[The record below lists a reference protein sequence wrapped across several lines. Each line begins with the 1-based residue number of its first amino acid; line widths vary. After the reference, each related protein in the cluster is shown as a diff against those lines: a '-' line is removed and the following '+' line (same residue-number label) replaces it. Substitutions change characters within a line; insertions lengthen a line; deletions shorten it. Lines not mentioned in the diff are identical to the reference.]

1 MSPVILATEDALSE
15 AIGFRLLSEIN
26 VDVNGIQCVRKD
38 GAGYLHSKIDN
49 WKALARLRPVL
60 LITDLDR
67 VTCAP
72 HMRRRWLGNSPTPG
86 NLLMRIAVRE
96 IESWILADHEA
107 MRMLV
112 GARGKLPASP
122 DELPDPKSH
131 LLQIAKHAP
140 RDIRTDM
147 IKAKGAV
154 ASQGIGYNARLRH
167 LVMSSWSADRAALR
181 SQSLARTRIRLQ
193 ELAARICRAQ

>member
-1 MSPVILATEDALSE
+1 M
-15 AIGFRLLSEIN
+15 
-26 VDVNGIQCVRKD
+26 
-38 GAGYLHSKIDN
+38 
-49 WKALARLRPVL
+49 
-60 LITDLDR
+60 LD
-67 VTCAP
+67 
-72 HMRRRWLGNSPTPG
+72 
-86 NLLMRIAVRE
+86 
-96 IESWILADHEA
+96 
-107 MRMLV
+107 
-112 GARGKLPASP
+112 GARGKLRTSP